1 MLGGKPASAK
11 PALLVC
17 YLCGQQFGSSSLPI
31 HQPQCYS
38 RKLTEWKNGDKG
50 TRGPKPRNPAD
61 TDVQAPSK
69 ITGRNAEQIEEF
81 NRQQFSDFTQ
91 QLAQCHNCGRKFF
104 PDRLQVH
111 LRSCKPDASAGGSKP
126 VNGSNFQPTSRP
138 KSPSPDRTKGI
149 KPQLLVC
156 YLCGQQFG
164 TQSLPIHVPQCYK
177 KRLIQWHSGDPATR
191 GPKPRD
197 PATVDF
203 NVPSSLGN
211 GMDIDAFN
219 QLNFEQYNSNLSPCP
234 NCART
239 FNPTAL
245 QVHLR
250 SCKAAPSGLRSPA
263 PAPAAGGASP
273 GTSPGASP
281 NRNQGPAAR
290 PAALICYLCGQ
301 QFGTTSLPIHQ
312 AQCYKKQLQQWEGA
326 DPTTRGPK
334 PRDPATV
341 QVPTSLAGA
350 NEFNDQAYG
359 QFQDNLSA
367 CPNCGRKFLP
377 DRLQVHMRSCNPT
390 ASGGGSKPVN
400 RSAATAANPP
410 AMQVEGPEEEV
421 TKVYPERRSSQN
433 TPKFGRRSD
442 SSPDPSAS
450 TKFADPDSPL
460 LRDRSQMSTPAASS
474 PTASDGNAP
483 AAYGATEEANG
494 YPDGEEGYDEDAEPV
509 HVTLVPCG
517 NCGRRFAEQRLAQ
530 HEEVCQRMKKRKP
543 YNMSKHRAEGT
554 AIAEVPMAHTTA
566 AAEVTTKTNW
576 REKHEALKA
585 AMKASREV
593 TACLAKGG
601 KLSDLPPPPPSEN
614 PDYVQCPHCS
624 RRFNQKA
631 AERHIAAC
639 ANTINKPRAPPKRP
653 AAPVAKPQPA
663 SPPPPAPK
671 PTATLT
677 KPLAKPAPKP
687 GPADKD
693 GPLSPAAPK
702 AVAAPKV
709 AAAPPKASAAPA
721 ATAARPR
728 FCSEC
733 GYKFEDHV
741 ANFCQEC
748 GYRRE

>member
-1 MLGGKPASAK
+1 MFVGKPASAK

-38 RKLTEWKNGDKG
+38 KKLTEWKNGNKA
-50 TRGPKPRNPAD
+50 TRGPKPRNPTEVD
-61 TDVQAPSK
+61 LQAPAK
-69 ITGRNAEQIEEF
+69 ITGRNAEEVEEF

-126 VNGSNFQPTSRP
+126 VNGSNFEPSRA
-138 KSPSPDRTKGI
+138 KSPSPDRSKGI

-164 TQSLPIHVPQCYK
+164 TQSLPIHIPQCYK
-177 KRLIQWHSGDPATR
+177 KRLIQWTSGDPATR

-197 PATVDF
+197 PSTVDI
-203 NVPSSLGN
+203 NVPTSLGN
-211 GMDIDAFN
+211 GMDIDSFN
-219 QLNFEQYNSNLSPCP
+219 QMNFDQYNSNLSPCP

-239 FNPTAL
+239 FNPSAL

-250 SCKAAPSGLRSPA
+250 SCKAAPGGAPRPSPA
-263 PAPAAGGASP
+263 TTTAAGPPP
-273 GTSPGASP
+273 GGSP
-281 NRNQGPAAR
+281 NRNQGPAQR
-290 PAALICYLCGQ
+290 PAALVCSLCGQ
-301 QFGTTSLPIHQ
+301 QFGTASLPIHQ
-312 AQCYKKQLQQWEGA
+312 AQCYKKQLVQWEGA

-341 QVPTSLAGA
+341 PVPTSLAGA
-350 NEFNDQAYG
+350 NDFNDQAFN
-359 QFQDNLSA
+359 QFQENLSG

-377 DRLQVHMRSCNPT
+377 DRLQVHMRSCHAN

-400 RSAATAANPP
+400 RQSADSNAPQ
-410 AMQVEGPEEEV
+410 MKVEGPEEEV
-421 TKVYPERRSSQN
+421 TSVYPERRTSQA

-442 SSPDPSAS
+442 NAPSPSAS
-450 TKFADPDSPL
+450 TRYADPDTPL

-474 PTASDGNAP
+474 PSASDGNGADGAFG
-483 AAYGATEEANG
+483 AAEDIHGT
-494 YPDGEEGYDEDAEPV
+494 PDDQAAEDEEPV
-509 HVTLVPCG
+509 HVTLVQCS

-554 AIAEVPMAHTTA
+554 ALEEVPISRSTA
-566 AAEVTTKTNW
+566 NTEVTTKTNW
-576 REKHEALKA
+576 REKHEALKR

-601 KLSDLPPPPPSEN
+601 KLSDLPPPPPAEN

-624 RRFNQKA
+624 RRFNQAA
-631 AERHIAAC
+631 AERHIPAC

-653 AAPVAKPQPA
+653 AAPPAKPPPAAPTPKPSPTPTKSPAKPASKPGPSSPPRDKEGTASIGAASPTLAPKASTSTSAVAKA
-663 SPPPPAPK
+663 SPP
-671 PTATLT
+671 
-677 KPLAKPAPKP
+677 
-687 GPADKD
+687 
-693 GPLSPAAPK
+693 
-702 AVAAPKV
+702 
-709 AAAPPKASAAPA
+709 AAAAAQ
-721 ATAARPR
+721 RPR

-733 GYKFEDHV
+733 GYRFEDHV